1 MNLENKI
8 DLLDKV
14 AIVTGGSRGIG
25 AGIVCKLT
33 AYGAKVIIAD
43 QSIEEVEKFVGS
55 LTEQGHDVYGV
66 ETDVTRLESVE
77 SMVSETIKR
86 FKTIDILV
94 NNAGVWAAP
103 GFVNRTLSE
112 PEDWDITFEVNLK
125 AVASVTN
132 AVVPHMKNNSYGKI
146 INIASVGGKIGSALN
161 PAYMASKAGTISLTK
176 SSALEYAQF
185 NINVNAICPGF
196 VWTPMAISIEEQAG
210 SNQPELTNMTPRE
223 IYDSLVAEKIPL
235 GRDQTP
241 EDMGNLAVFLASEYS
256 KNITGQAINVCGG
269 SNMD

>member
-1 MNLENKI
+1 L
-8 DLLDKV
+8 DLLNKV

-25 AGIVCKLT
+25 AGVVDKFAIH
-33 AYGAKVIIAD
+33 GAKIIIAD
-43 QSIEEVEKFVGS
+43 IS
-55 LTEQGHDVYGV
+55 LDESETFADKLIKKGHDVYAFQ
-66 ETDVTRLESVE
+66 TDVTKIDSVE

-146 INIASVGGKIGSALN
+146 INIASVGGKIGSPLN

-210 SNQPELTNMTPRE
+210 SNQPEFTNMTPRE

-241 EDMGNLAVFLASEYS
+241 EDIGNLAVFLASEYS

-269 SNMD
+269 TNMD